1 MQLKGRN
8 FLKLMDYTPEEIT
21 YLIDLSQELKEKKK
35 KGIRHDELTGKNI
48 ALIFEKTSTRTRCSF
63 EVAAHDLGMH
73 VTYLDPS
80 GSQIGKKESIADTAR
95 VLGRMFDGIEYRG
108 YGQEIVEEL
117 AKCAGVPVWNGL
129 TNEFHPTQ
137 MIADMLTIR
146 EHLGRLKG
154 VKFVYMGDARYNKAW
169 YGLRGMH
176 KQEIFPK

>member
-117 AKCAGVPVWNGL
+117 AKYAGVPVW
-129 TNEFHPTQ
+129 
-137 MIADMLTIR
+137 R
-146 EHLGRLKG
+146 EICIHGRCKIQHG
-154 VKFVYMGDARYNKAW
+154 QFTHGHMCKAW
-169 YGLRGMH
+169 HGLRGMH

>member
-117 AKCAGVPVWNGL
+117 AKYAGVPVWNGL

-137 MIADMLTIR
+137 MICLLYTSPSPRD
-146 EHLGRLKG
+146 
-154 VKFVYMGDARYNKAW
+154 
-169 YGLRGMH
+169 
-176 KQEIFPK
+176 